1 MSLYTSKLQK
11 AIHPDFLKDITIKGL
26 HQMCNDYRRLP
37 RYEKRCLC
45 AHIVDNYHVQKN
57 VKDPLLAA
65 HELMQR
71 LVYEVCMFLHAMHA
85 KQSMHSIHSIKVFC
99 GIGLHSKDHPIS
111 PPRREL
117 AITLPTRSKPPRADA
132 ATNKVHPIK

>member
-71 LVYEVCMFLHAMHA
+71 LVYEVCMFCMFLHALHA
-85 KQSMHSIHSIKVFC
+85 KHTQHKSFLRNRSSLKRSPH
-99 GIGLHSKDHPIS
+99 LTSKMGAGYHP
-111 PPRREL
+111 PY
-117 AITLPTRSKPPRADA
+117 AIQTTTSGCCD
-132 ATNKVHPIK
+132 